1 MFWTKEECQ
10 EWLPFVQAV
19 AEGKEIEEWTGYME
33 KVQEGKEYSTDHCY
47 VDDDGN
53 KYASAVD
60 TEYSSCGNI
69 LPIIRHNHTMI
80 EPRVYLRI
88 KE

>member
-19 AEGKEIEEWTGYME
+19 AEGKE
-33 KVQEGKEYSTDHCY
+33 YSTDHCY
-47 VDDDGN
+47 VDGDGN
-53 KYASAVD
+53 VYASAVD